1 MRCTDPELGMRM
13 ANGKCRMHGG
23 ASPGE
28 PRSAGNG
35 MWKHGLRSIE
45 AIERRR
51 MIIAEMR
58 KDTPRNAGTR
68 RAGRGTVSPA
78 RQHDHHERQG
88 PHALRHRHLDDLGQC
103 IGFAEV
109 LGAAL

>member
-1 MRCTDPELGMRM
+1 MRM

-28 PRSAGNG
+28 PRGAGNG

-51 MIIAEMR
+51 MMIAEMR
-58 KDTPRNAGTR
+58 RIR
-68 RAGRGTVSPA
+68 REM
-78 RQHDHHERQG
+78 QD
-88 PHALRHRHLDDLGQC
+88 
-103 IGFAEV
+103 
-109 LGAAL
+109 